1 MNTTTSHNLILPKYL
16 KGKGG
21 EKGGKFQKR
30 AHGRVGQAFLSL
42 YFLFWK
48 W

>member
-1 MNTTTSHNLILPKYL
+1 MNTTTSHHLILPKYL

-21 EKGGKFQKR
+21 EKREKFKKR
-30 AHGRVGQAFLSL
+30 AYGRVEQAFLSL

-48 W
+48 